1 MTCSVFVSQGVYHS
15 VNGLTWPQ
23 EIERAVEVVLV
34 DVRENGRSLRVYL
47 AVDTEDDEQE
57 SDAGIFWGLGLRDAV
72 K

>member
-1 MTCSVFVSQGVYHS
+1 M
-15 VNGLTWPQ
+15 NGRTWSQ

-47 AVDTEDDEQE
+47 AVYAEDDEQE
-57 SDAGIFWGLGLRDAV
+57 SEAGIFFRLGLRDAV